1 MGAVAEIIGSKE
13 TVEFEHWKS
22 LLSTSGL
29 IEYIEN
35 LHEDDFPEIF
45 WLINEETSPS
55 NYMYFDFYSLDWER
69 KKLSNFVEEVN
80 DMIDSKT
87 LIFKEKQYK
96 IEYAIMLNIIN
107 KEENDFIEELDASKI
122 QVERMAA
129 KNY

>member
-1 MGAVAEIIGSKE
+1 
-13 TVEFEHWKS
+13 
-22 LLSTSGL
+22 
-29 IEYIEN
+29 
-35 LHEDDFPEIF
+35 
-45 WLINEETSPS
+45 
-55 NYMYFDFYSLDWER
+55 
-69 KKLSNFVEEVN
+69 
-80 DMIDSKT
+80 MIDSKT